1 MIFVAQPKRKKPG
14 AKPRAGVAASVR
26 LELRLTPAE
35 RDSWQRFADK
45 RDQTLAELVRASVD
59 AAIAPATAGCES

>member
-26 LELRLTPAE
+26 LEVRLTDAE
-35 RDSWQRFADK
+35 RGTWQARADALGV
-45 RDQTLAELVRASVD
+45 TLSEFVRATVE
-59 AAIAPATAGCES
+59 ATERPLL